1 MSPTHSLDLRL
12 IFYCLFSTVYCL
24 LLTICELPSIS
35 PWYHSNTEIRDAVE
49 QYTEDFNKNLLP
61 THSPDLRL
69 IFFFLW
75 LLSTNYCLL
84 PSAYHTLPY
93 HSNME
98 IRDAVEQY
106 THIHP
111 LTYHNTFSWSTPDLL
126 PTTTKYCL
134 LSSAYHTIPYHT
146 IATWRYETQSNNTP
160 KTSTKTCLTL
170 WLPKPAIATTNSCC
184 SSCWRDEGMR
194 RMSQWGDNTVC
205 LHSHAVCW
213 HTLSIDTY
221 CQQLTHTILTLLTYT
236 ILTLDVWA
244 YEVITHAVDKR
255 SRLAHAVNSWHTPYS
270 LCWHTLQL
278 CWHTISSIDT
288 Q

>member
-106 THIHP
+106 TEDFNKNLFDIV
-111 LTYHNTFSWSTPDLL
+111 T
-126 PTTTKYCL
+126 
-134 LSSAYHTIPYHT
+134 A
-146 IATWRYETQSNNTP
+146 
-160 KTSTKTCLTL
+160 KTSNRNYQQLLLKLL
-170 WLPKPAIATTNSCC
+170 EGR
-184 SSCWRDEGMR
+184 RDETYEPMR
-194 RMSQWGDNTVC
+194 W
-205 LHSHAVCW
+205 
-213 HTLSIDTY
+213 
-221 CQQLTHTILTLLTYT
+221 
-236 ILTLDVWA
+236 
-244 YEVITHAVDKR
+244 
-255 SRLAHAVNSWHTPYS
+255 
-270 LCWHTLQL
+270 
-278 CWHTISSIDT
+278 
-288 Q
+288 